1 MPIYE
6 RLHNGKNS
14 GDSAAITPILM
25 EIVFKETLNG
35 LTLKKKQ

>member
-1 MPIYE
+1 MNAYTME
-6 RLHNGKNS
+6 RSS

>member
-6 RLHNGKNS
+6 RLHS